1 LARLPDTYREHQQGA
16 SNKASMKT
24 APMQTH
30 FVYFGLLALLSTVAM
45 KETRK
50 KTPKTPRKKSAAFGP
65 PKTAATK
72 IL

>member
-1 LARLPDTYREHQQGA
+1 
-16 SNKASMKT
+16 MKT